1 MKPVQ
6 ISDRPPIG
14 APSIPTCI
22 AQPAKDYLNGG
33 RFGGGAW
40 LAFQVKRKLLPEEE
54 IPGLQGSPS
63 AYSETY
69 ELEGVLGKLEKHQN
83 DV

>member
-1 MKPVQ
+1 
-6 ISDRPPIG
+6 
-14 APSIPTCI
+14 
-22 AQPAKDYLNGG
+22 LNGG
-33 RFGGGAW
+33 RFGGAVW

-54 IPGLQGSPS
+54 ILGLQGSPR

-69 ELEGVLGKLEKHQN
+69 ELEGVLGKVEKHQN